1 MRYLWI
7 SLLMVLTA
15 CAGNKKSAQADAALN
30 ATETWDTPYTIL
42 SATVEGDSLRMT
54 LQFGGGFRTHE
65 FRLESGG
72 AATKSMPRQQP
83 LRLNHNSHGDMG
95 RALLRED
102 HALISGLIETLH
114 RPRLDCVWPN
124 GLTSWTTPIPSNDKR
139 DGLGHGRS
147 VALCLAAVH
156 RPTRDEGLEAP
167 STQQS
172 QSACP

>member
-30 ATETWDTPYTIL
+30 SAETWDTPCTIL
-42 SATVEGDSLRMT
+42 SAAVEGDSLRMT

-83 LRLNHNSHGDMG
+83 LRLKHNSHGDMG

-102 HALISGLIETLH
+102 HAFDL
-114 RPRLDCVWPN
+114 RPYRDPTQAKIRVRLTKWPD
-124 GLTSWTTPIPSNDKR
+124 L
-139 DGLGHGRS
+139 
-147 VALCLAAVH
+147 LAY
-156 RPTRDEGLEAP
+156 TYSD
-167 STQQS
+167 
-172 QSACP
+172 